1 MQPVVD
7 LGLGGPR
14 QAWKG
19 VSDDIILLRQPW

>member
-14 QAWKG
+14 QAWKEA
-19 VSDDIILLRQPW
+19 SDDVILLRQPW